1 MYTGRVVISTSWD
14 TDYNYGA
21 DADGNRGCVQ
31 RFIDYGCVQL
41 VLSKGD
47 DDLAIAEITDS
58 YVI

>member
-21 DADGNRGCVQ
+21 DAGNRGCVQ